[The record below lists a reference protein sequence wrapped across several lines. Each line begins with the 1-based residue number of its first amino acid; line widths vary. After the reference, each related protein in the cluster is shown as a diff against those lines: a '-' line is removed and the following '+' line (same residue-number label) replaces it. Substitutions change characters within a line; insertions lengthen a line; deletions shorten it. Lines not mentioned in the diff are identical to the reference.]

1 MRKLITLLFIL
12 ALFCGCESR
21 LDKAIPQSSL
31 AGAISDIDVNLSGQ
45 GEIADQQ
52 ECANKSGW
60 CWAPKDWTLL
70 NADAF
75 VPFDIKREQIK
86 PTSLAILKKLAEKYP
101 KCTTININLAPD
113 KEMAEILFLVGRLEY
128 RDNKI
133 TIHYGIP
140 SDKEMEEHNAQV
152 GKLYPLSKDC
162 GKIFCEPDYDKMEK
176 NDDPRLSRP
185 DLNTYTLYKRILIIE
200 DDIKMHRQIKES
212 YKFSSPKEYYIALSN
227 KISKKINLPTK
238 DIEYALRFMHDYYG
252 WMGYGKG
259 EESINVPL

>member
-1 MRKLITLLFIL
+1 MRKLVILFFIL

-21 LDKAIPQSSL
+21 LDNAIPQSSFV
-31 AGAISDIDVNLSGQ
+31 GAISNVDVNLRGQ
-45 GEIADQQ
+45 GEIATQQ
-52 ECANKSGW
+52 ACVNKSGW
-60 CWAPKDWTLL
+60 CWAPEDWTLL

-86 PTSLAILKKLAEKYP
+86 PTSLAILKKLVEKYP

-113 KEMAEILFLVGRLEY
+113 KEMAEILYFVGRLEY

-133 TIHYGIP
+133 IIHYGIP
-140 SDKEMEEHNAQV
+140 SDKEMEEHNAEI
-152 GKLYPLSKDC
+152 GKFYSTKNAMFSMPGDKE
-162 GKIFCEPDYDKMEK
+162 KIEK
-176 NDDPRLSRP
+176 NDDPRLFRP
-185 DLNTYTLYKRILIIE
+185 DLKTYTLYKRILIIE
-200 DDIKMHRQIKES
+200 DDIKMHKQIKES

-227 KISKKINLPTK
+227 KISKQINLPTK

-252 WMGYGKG
+252 WMGYGKS